1 MKTVAVDKYQRVRL
15 PDVKGGQRFAY
26 ENKGNGVLVLTEVK
40 PVEPKPTKS
49 RLIKNRHGFTVLQSD
64 QPIDEEALK
73 RALADFP

>member
-40 PVEPKPTKS
+40 PVIPSPVKA
-49 RLIKNRHGFTVLQSD
+49 RLVKNKDGFTVIQSEH
-64 QPIDEEALK
+64 PIDEEALK
-73 RALADFP
+73 RALAEFP